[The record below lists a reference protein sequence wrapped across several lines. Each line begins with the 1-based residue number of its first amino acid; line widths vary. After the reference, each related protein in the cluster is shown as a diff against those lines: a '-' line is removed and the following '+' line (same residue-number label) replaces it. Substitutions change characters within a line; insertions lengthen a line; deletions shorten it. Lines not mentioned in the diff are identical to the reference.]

1 MMQTESRKETSTKV
15 PTVGH
20 VALIPKAQIMTRKRA
35 RTRWTVI
42 RTMQQE
48 MIAKEAELTICL
60 PVSSCE
66 EGRSTIFVR
75 I

>member
-1 MMQTESRKETSTKV
+1 MMRMESIKGKSTKV
-15 PTVGH
+15 LTVGN
-20 VALIPKAQIMTRKRA
+20 VASIPKVQIITRKRA
-35 RTRWTVI
+35 RTRRTGI

-48 MIAKEAELTICL
+48 MIAKEAEFSISL
-60 PVSSCE
+60 PVFSCE

>member
-1 MMQTESRKETSTKV
+1 MMRMESIKGKSTKAA
-15 PTVGH
+15 TVGH
-20 VALIPKAQIMTRKRA
+20 VALIPKVKLMIRKRA
-35 RTRWTVI
+35 RTRRTVI

-48 MIAKEAELTICL
+48 TIAKEADFSISL
-60 PVSSCE
+60 PVFSCE

>member
-1 MMQTESRKETSTKV
+1 MKTESIKETSTKV

-20 VALIPKAQIMTRKRA
+20 VALIPKVQIITQKRA
-35 RTRWTVI
+35 RTRRTGI
-42 RTMQQE
+42 RTMQPK